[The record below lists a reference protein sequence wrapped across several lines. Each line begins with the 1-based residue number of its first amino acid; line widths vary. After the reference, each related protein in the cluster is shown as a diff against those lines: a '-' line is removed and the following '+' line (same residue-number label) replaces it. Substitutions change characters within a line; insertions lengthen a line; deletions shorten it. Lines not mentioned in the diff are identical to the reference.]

1 MLANSFLGPIA
12 SRCMLL
18 SPSSRRYLKEINA
31 FLIPCKT
38 AYKTTRKKLKY
49 ISCWYTLRKVF
60 SFVVTNVSRLVYRS
74 WTMPCRFRVLAQ
86 VKTRILDRSR
96 AAPQWKKYC
105 FRIVARNETT
115 PSLFF
120 GGKKQG
126 CSPFLFPFLLSSSSP
141 FFLFPRRRASHFPR
155 LSTFVSLGPL
165 TRYNVA
171 TFNPIYF
178 TTKLMSSQCV
188 LDVVESPPVHSCVLI
203 FF

>member
-1 MLANSFLGPIA
+1 MITLLTLLANSFLGPIA

-60 SFVVTNVSRLVYRS
+60 SFAVTNVSRLVYRS

-115 PSLFF
+115 RSLFF
-120 GGKKQG
+120 WEKKTRLL
-126 CSPFLFPFLLSSSSP
+126 SISFSFSSFFFLPFLSFSKEKSITLSQT
-141 FFLFPRRRASHFPR
+141 L
-155 LSTFVSLGPL
+155 
-165 TRYNVA
+165 
-171 TFNPIYF
+171 
-178 TTKLMSSQCV
+178 
-188 LDVVESPPVHSCVLI
+188 
-203 FF
+203 

>member
-60 SFVVTNVSRLVYRS
+60 SFAVTNVSRLVYWS

-115 PSLFF
+115 RSLFF
-120 GGKKQG
+120 WEKKNKVALY
-126 CSPFLFPFLLSSSSP
+126 F
-141 FFLFPRRRASHFPR
+141 FFLFFFLLPPLSFFFQGEEHHAFPDFQR
-155 LSTFVSLGPL
+155 SFHWGHLQDIMRQNSI
-165 TRYNVA
+165 R
-171 TFNPIYF
+171 FN
-178 TTKLMSSQCV
+178 
-188 LDVVESPPVHSCVLI
+188 SPPS
-203 FF
+203 